1 MQNSSGGSAGSPT
14 EKSASKRDKSNT
26 RAHRGPENPMLE
38 KIKDMTP

>member
-14 EKSASKRDKSNT
+14 EKSSKRDKSNT